1 MRKRFYDP
9 ETYTAHNSIGCW
21 TRRLNNLMTPQ
32 AEALFAEEDLT
43 FSHWIALMS
52 LRDGISSTCA
62 DLSRHMNYDSG
73 AITRLVDQLEKRGL
87 VERLRS
93 KSDRRVVNLSLTAA
107 GRALA
112 KSLSARVV
120 EFWNDMLEDFTRE
133 EATQL
138 ISLLSRL
145 VTRMEVEPLRA
156 KKARVA

>member
-1 MRKRFYDP
+1 VSKPFYDP
-9 ETYTAHNSIGCW
+9 ETYTAHVSLGCW
-21 TRRLNNLMTPQ
+21 ARRLNNLMTPQ

-43 FSHWIALMS
+43 FSHWITLMS

-73 AITRLVDQLEKRGL
+73 AITRLVDQLENRRL
-87 VERLRS
+87 VERVRS

-112 KSLSARVV
+112 KSLSIRVV
-120 EFWNDMLEDFTRE
+120 EYWNDMLDGFTHE
-133 EATQL
+133 ET
-138 ISLLSRL
+138 SLLVSLLTRL

-156 KKARVA
+156 KKARAA